1 MERNVKHVLATKTF
15 AYVERSAYLSAS
27 NLILLSQFDNIL
39 IIQLIYNLIT
49 IETNYFKKLL

>member
-1 MERNVKHVLATKTF
+1 MKRNVKHVLATKTF

-49 IETNYFKKLL
+49 IETNYFT